1 MNEHVKSKGNPFIA
15 FFRGIFTGVILA
27 LYLLAL
33 TLIPALLIWA
43 TGGVLMGAIATSAPM
58 SIGKFVFPAVDQ
70 AWYLRLPLWALLVL
84 GTCCILLGIIAEI
97 TRVTSNHGVTT
108 RYSLDSMT
116 YQSAKPQIDTSVL
129 PQMSPA
135 AFGQE
140 LRQRLNTL
148 IYSTEACIQ
157 SDAEN
162 PSRSE
167 MQRLLS
173 RRASLLSV
181 RPSTLGHTL
190 ENLFSFWGAWL
201 VSWGK
206 ILVGLLIGL
215 LASMLVTGGIA
226 MLIQKYAHLPH
237 AVEVILTIILFA
249 LLLSGP
255 AIGVKIAAKVDISEL
270 RWFWQER
277 FGPLHCK
284 LFYDG
289 KIRACDAEAVR
300 VVAPLCAQAQRN
312 CSDMATFLKVNNA
325 KHPVLYLSCF
335 SSLLKGW
342 SAWRIDWQNN
352 RRYGELATDVCLE
365 RLLTIC
371 ASCQTWGQVEST
383 YHRFIN
389 QSADQ
394 FEESLRQEQ
403 ARREREEA
411 QKRAAAEIKK
421 AEEALALQRELLREK
436 QRHHDK
442 LEQEAARQT
451 EELEK
456 LRKIQEYEQWKRNYD
471 EIHGK

>member
-1 MNEHVKSKGNPFIA
+1 MNEHVKSKGNPFIV

-84 GTCCILLGIIAEI
+84 GACCILLGIIAEI

-167 MQRLLS
+167 MQRLFS

-325 KHPVLYLSCF
+325 
-335 SSLLKGW
+335 
-342 SAWRIDWQNN
+342 
-352 RRYGELATDVCLE
+352 
-365 RLLTIC
+365 
-371 ASCQTWGQVEST
+371 
-383 YHRFIN
+383 
-389 QSADQ
+389 
-394 FEESLRQEQ
+394 
-403 ARREREEA
+403 
-411 QKRAAAEIKK
+411 
-421 AEEALALQRELLREK
+421 
-436 QRHHDK
+436 
-442 LEQEAARQT
+442 
-451 EELEK
+451 
-456 LRKIQEYEQWKRNYD
+456 
-471 EIHGK
+471 